1 MWLVCNGAWHVQ
13 GEMVQAKFG
22 MPAVAGRQMEVFST
36 AVLLATHSPPRS
48 PRKAEWRAH
57 MERMSAISCE
67 AYRDVRSRS
76 DCTLHNKLWP
86 CTHHSPVAVIL
97 VVACAS
103 HILPAPRLTCRVAH
117 SHIYYFC
124 HVLPDRLRGG
134 FCAQCAPATIFSRY
148 SRLQAFGI

>member
-1 MWLVCNGAWHVQ
+1 
-13 GEMVQAKFG
+13 MVQAKFG

-67 AYRDVRSRS
+67 AYRDVRSCS

-86 CTHHSPVAVIL
+86 CTHHSPVAVFL

-103 HILPAPRLTCRVAH
+103 HILPAPRLTLQSGAFAH
-117 SHIYYFC
+117 ILY
-124 HVLPDRLRGG
+124 LPY
-134 FCAQCAPATIFSRY
+134 PARPTERWILCTVRPGHHDNLFKI
-148 SRLQAFGI
+148 L